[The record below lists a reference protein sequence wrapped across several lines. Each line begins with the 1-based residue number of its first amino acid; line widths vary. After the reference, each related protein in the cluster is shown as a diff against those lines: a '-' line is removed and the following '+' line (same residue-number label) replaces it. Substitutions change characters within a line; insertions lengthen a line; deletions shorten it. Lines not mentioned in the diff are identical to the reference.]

1 MDSKRD
7 ILIHYVPSWLFS
19 IWTNIFLNS
28 ETPVY
33 RKLQVC
39 GSSWNSWQHKSK
51 HITVAPTLCLTIIPE
66 MHENHILKVNA
77 VILISDSSKQ
87 HHTVLPVMWK
97 WMQFMEWWP
106 RVGPSSNTEQNAWS
120 FIQKWSYCNTKTFLG
135 AIRCHAGSCQKH
147 YKQSNTAEVKRVTA
161 TQRHY
166 WIQFNTMW
174 VPVKTII
181 YSDEPLP
188 RTSIWKQKCNH
199 TPRIWPLGER
209 EQTSRAAKQHSPT
222 KSMRTAADNLE
233 IHVTQFGKYWVQVCL
248 FCYIIMVLHEL
259 TEQEKQQWMHFTIL
273 TIWLRCT
280 PQHMVLWQNLFPFG
294 QKCQ

>member
-1 MDSKRD
+1 M
-7 ILIHYVPSWLFS
+7 
-19 IWTNIFLNS
+19 
-28 ETPVY
+28 
-33 RKLQVC
+33 
-39 GSSWNSWQHKSK
+39 
-51 HITVAPTLCLTIIPE
+51 
-66 MHENHILKVNA
+66 NA

-106 RVGPSSNTEQNAWS
+106 RVGLSSNTEQNTWS
-120 FIQKWSYCNTKTFLG
+120 FIQKWSYCNIKTFLG
-135 AIRCHAGSCQKH
+135 VIRCHAGSCQKH
-147 YKQSNTAEVKRVTA
+147 YKQSDTAEVMRVTA

-166 WIQFNTMW
+166 WMQFNTMW

-181 YSDEPLP
+181 YRVMNHFQEL
-188 RTSIWKQKCNH
+188 QFCNKNATTLH
-199 TPRIWPLGER
+199 EFDLLER
-209 EQTSRAAKQHSPT
+209 EQTSRVAKQHSPT

-233 IHVTQFGKYWVQVCL
+233 LHVTQFGKYWAQVCL

-273 TIWLRCT
+273 ATWLRCT
-280 PQHMVLWQNLFPFG
+280 PQYMVLWQNLFPFG